1 MCAFFAWWQNA
12 VMDVTFWIMDVTEG
26 KKDKEISDVK
36 NLNSLYLLSFPQ
48 TLENWS
54 ID

>member
-12 VMDVTFWIMDVTEG
+12 VMDVTEG